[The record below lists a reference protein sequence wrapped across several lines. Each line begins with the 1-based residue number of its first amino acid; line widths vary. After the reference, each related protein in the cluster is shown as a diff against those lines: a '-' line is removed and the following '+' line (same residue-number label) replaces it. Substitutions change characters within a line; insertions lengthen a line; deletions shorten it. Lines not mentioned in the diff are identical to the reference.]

1 MGYPKLVEGPNG
13 ELELPAM
20 GSVHGRE
27 VTGGSFPAEIWRKFM
42 KEATEGMD
50 MGTFDLPTAFPGREI
65 GSETQPPTTTP
76 QPSTTPTSAD
86 DTTTTTPRPT
96 HTTIP
101 LPRTNHP

>member
-50 MGTFDLPTAFPGREI
+50 TGTFDLPTSFPGREI
-65 GSETQPPTTTP
+65 VSELQPTTTTTE
-76 QPSTTPTSAD
+76 PSTTTTPVD
-86 DTTTTTPRPT
+86 DTTTTPSDATTTPDRKSVV
-96 HTTIP
+96 
-101 LPRTNHP
+101 